1 MGEKEKAK
9 ELIEK
14 FIPYAHFWV
23 HDFGNQKDYNIERL
37 ENAKQCALICVDEM
51 LHVSWFTHKNKI
63 EYRYWQNVKTEI
75 ENFEQ

>member
-1 MGEKEKAK
+1 MGKKEKAK

-14 FIPYAHFWV
+14 F
-23 HDFGNQKDYNIERL
+23 YNKQIEVLNKHLTTPLNEIEL
-37 ENAKQCALICVDEM
+37 EIAKESALICVDEM

-75 ENFEQ
+75 ENYES